1 MLFILPEFK
10 DLYEESVN
18 KGTKIA
24 EDKTV
29 AFVGL
34 CRNVEERLEENV
46 NKLNSLNLKTKSFY
60 IYENDS
66 KDKTP
71 QILKKLSNSI
81 DLNYTSEILDREQY
95 GTVKSKDRVTR
106 LAEYRNRCV
115 EYSKKNFASKD
126 YIVVIDLD
134 FIDFSLS
141 GFYHS
146 LSCIN
151 SNQDID
157 AMAGF
162 SYEIKTMDQHPFAW
176 NYDCWAFRWHNWAD
190 THFYKTKS
198 QPMFNNM
205 LWFGFWQPLIGSPP
219 ISVNS
224 AFGGCCIYKTS
235 KYLNGQYSGD
245 DCEHVTFHKDLKN
258 NNNKFQLYVNP
269 SQIMF
274 FS

>member
-10 DLYEESVN
+10 DLYDESVD
-18 KGTKIA
+18 KGKKIA

-34 CRNVEERLEENV
+34 CRNVEERLEDNV

-71 QILKKLSNSI
+71 QILKKLSNII
-81 DLNYTSEILDREQY
+81 DLNYTSEILDRDEY
-95 GTVKSKDRVTR
+95 GPVKSKDRSAR
-106 LAEYRNRCV
+106 LAEYRNLCV
-115 EYSKKNFASKD
+115 EYSKNNFANKD

-162 SYEIKTMDQHPFAW
+162 SY
-176 NYDCWAFRWHNWAD
+176 
-190 THFYKTKS
+190 
-198 QPMFNNM
+198 
-205 LWFGFWQPLIGSPP
+205 
-219 ISVNS
+219 
-224 AFGGCCIYKTS
+224 
-235 KYLNGQYSGD
+235 
-245 DCEHVTFHKDLKN
+245 
-258 NNNKFQLYVNP
+258 
-269 SQIMF
+269 
-274 FS
+274 